1 MFANETARE
10 TVVLH
15 LINIHMSV
23 QVHYTIWVSALR
35 PRKTFKVIQGGCLI
49 LATLFLHKPSEYEH
63 FCVPKKEILT

>member
-1 MFANETARE
+1 MF
-10 TVVLH
+10 LH
-15 LINIHMSV
+15 LININMSV

-49 LATLFLHKPSEYEH
+49 LVATLFLHKPSEYEH